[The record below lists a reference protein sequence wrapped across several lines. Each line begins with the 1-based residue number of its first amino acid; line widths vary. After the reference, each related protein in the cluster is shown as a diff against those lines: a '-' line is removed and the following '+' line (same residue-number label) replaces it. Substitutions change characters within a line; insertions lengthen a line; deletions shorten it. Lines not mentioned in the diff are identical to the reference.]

1 MIKKFRKKMPVVEAI
16 KFIDTTENID
26 EISMFVDKL
35 GVKEIRVDY
44 SAKEKPVLK
53 ISFKNKM
60 IRVAKD
66 EYLVKGIDDLYTCL
80 APIFEKNFE
89 EVKE

>member
-44 SAKEKPVLK
+44 SAGA
-53 ISFKNKM
+53 I
-60 IRVAKD
+60 
-66 EYLVKGIDDLYTCL
+66 
-80 APIFEKNFE
+80 
-89 EVKE
+89 